1 MPTLLYKGVG
11 VGTHHHATNL
21 RLSGIVARTP
31 GALDEITV
39 QQHVARGTTTSPCI
53 SLTKS
58 YGVAYDYAMNS
69 GFAAPTL
76 TNPAHVYELKIP
88 DEPGFQFIDPVDYIA
103 SRHANPLVSTYHH
116 DGDQSFLGIVAYPA
130 LSGGVPGT
138 SPRPPGMT
146 GATARPPNLSIQ
158 LETIVFAIRDAEVL
172 AYGNIPASW
181 IINRYDVY

>member
-11 VGTHHHATNL
+11 VGTHHHPTDL
-21 RLSGIVARTP
+21 RTTGITARTP
-31 GALDEITV
+31 GTLDEIVV

-58 YGVAYDYAMNS
+58 YGVAFDYAMNS
-69 GFAAPTL
+69 GFAAPTSA
-76 TNPAHVYELKIP
+76 TPAHVYELKIP
-88 DEPGFQFIDPVDYIA
+88 DKPGFQFIDPVGYIA

-116 DGDQSFLGIVAYPA
+116 DGDQGFLGIVAYPA
-130 LSGGVPGT
+130 LSGGALGT
-138 SPRPPGMT
+138 APRPPGMT
-146 GATARPPNLSIQ
+146 GAGPRPPILSIQ

-172 AYGNIPASW
+172 AYGNIPGAW